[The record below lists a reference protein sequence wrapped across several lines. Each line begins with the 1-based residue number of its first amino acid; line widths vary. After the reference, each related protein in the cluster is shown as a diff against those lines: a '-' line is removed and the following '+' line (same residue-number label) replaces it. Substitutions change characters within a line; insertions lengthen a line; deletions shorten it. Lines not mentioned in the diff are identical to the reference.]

1 MSRHAWWSGLSG
13 DALRACFTQAAQALP
28 TRRIATAA
36 TNPNLT
42 GIIIETDG
50 GARVV
55 SVS

>member
-1 MSRHAWWSGLSG
+1 MERAVRRRLAG
-13 DALRACFTQAAQALP
+13 ACFTQAAQAPP

-42 GIIIETDG
+42 SIIIETDG